1 MRGGR
6 LNLLYITRDPAVAEV
21 LQRCGVDW
29 VFVDLETLGKAERQ
43 AGRNTVKSDHT
54 VEDVRAVRAVLDRSQ
69 LLVRINPW
77 GPHSQ
82 AEIDAV
88 VAAGADIVMLPFFTN
103 AAEVRGFVEALA
115 NRARCCLLME
125 TPEACAVLDDV
136 LAVPGIDHVH
146 IGLNDLH
153 MAMGQRFMFEPLA
166 DGTVERIGRPCLE
179 RGISFGFGGCARVG
193 SLVPP
198 AEDILAEHYRLGSTS
213 VILSRSFCNLEAM
226 ENLAAVEA
234 SICSGVAEIRAWEAE
249 LRKKDEAFFE
259 QNRESVRRDVLAVA
273 AKMR

>member
-1 MRGGR
+1 MRGGK
-6 LNLLYITRDPAVAEV
+6 LNLLYITREPAVAEV
-21 LQRCGVDW
+21 LQHCGVDW

-54 VEDVRAVRAVLDRSQ
+54 VEDVRTVRAVLGRAQ

-77 GPHSQ
+77 GAHSQ
-82 AEIDAV
+82 TEIDAV
-88 VAAGADIVMLPFFTN
+88 VAAGADIVMLPFFTT
-103 AAEVRGFVEALA
+103 AAEVRAFVEAIDG
-115 NRARCCLLME
+115 RARCCLLLE

-153 MAMGQRFMFEPLA
+153 MALGQRFMFEPLV
-166 DGTVERIGRPCLE
+166 DGTVDRIAEACHRHGVP
-179 RGISFGFGGCARVG
+179 FGFGGCARIG

-198 AEDILAEHYRLGSTS
+198 AEDILAEHYRLGSSS
-213 VILSRSFCNLEAM
+213 VILSRSFCNLQAM
-226 ENLAAVEA
+226 ENLEVVEA